1 VLSCS
6 SDETSTPVTPPAPI
20 AKYTI
25 TFSAGDGGSVSTT
38 GGEYE
43 KGQTVTVT
51 ATPQG
56 EYVFTGWSDGITD
69 ATRTVTIDATKTITA
84 NFEKKKYPLTVNI
97 EGEGEVLEE
106 IVNAGR
112 TTDYNSG
119 TTVKLTAQATDGWKF
134 LEWRGDIEST
144 DNPIQILISESKT
157 VTATFEKEP
166 TYQAEFTFKYN
177 IHNSLPSDWI
187 SEFYKIFENL
197 ENLIPVK
204 PSNYFYELPI
214 YAWLSS
220 FNKPYSAEIGD
231 ASGASISGNGGAVN
245 DKNMILEIPYQEFE
259 YNDIHR
265 YSVIPHEYF
274 HVYQMSLSKN
284 FFDGNIELKWMSE
297 GAAATF
303 ESLYIQQYYAA
314 NYFKEALS
322 QVDIAAINT
331 PSIFEKFNTSGAQD
345 SNYASSV
352 FMLLALSKELQKSGI
367 NENEAFKLILID
379 FWIKNPTDGN
389 WKIKFQETF
398 SITAD
403 EFYTNL
409 GSYSNDINTVLPSE
423 TLTLESIFKD

>member
-1 VLSCS
+1 
-6 SDETSTPVTPPAPI
+6 
-20 AKYTI
+20 
-25 TFSAGDGGSVSTT
+25 
-38 GGEYE
+38 
-43 KGQTVTVT
+43 
-51 ATPQG
+51 
-56 EYVFTGWSDGITD
+56 
-69 ATRTVTIDATKTITA
+69 
-84 NFEKKKYPLTVNI
+84 
-97 EGEGEVLEE
+97 
-106 IVNAGR
+106 
-112 TTDYNSG
+112 
-119 TTVKLTAQATDGWKF
+119 
-134 LEWRGDIEST
+134 
-144 DNPIQILISESKT
+144 
-157 VTATFEKEP
+157 
-166 TYQAEFTFKYN
+166 
-177 IHNSLPSDWI
+177 
-187 SEFYKIFENL
+187 
-197 ENLIPVK
+197 
-204 PSNYFYELPI
+204 
-214 YAWLSS
+214 
-220 FNKPYSAEIGD
+220 
-231 ASGASISGNGGAVN
+231 
-245 DKNMILEIPYQEFE
+245 
-259 YNDIHR
+259 
-265 YSVIPHEYF
+265 
-274 HVYQMSLSKN
+274 
-284 FFDGNIELKWMSE
+284 MSE